1 MLRLHERRAERSLTQ
16 NIELQRVK
24 ARIRALTERTVAR
37 GCTEAEALSAAEM
50 VGRLLERYALTM
62 DEVDIRQE
70 PCVQASVPLG
80 GQRRRPI
87 DVCVPTIAR
96 FCDCKVWL
104 TRTEQQ
110 AHYVFFGFDPDT
122 RLAVYLFT
130 VITRAIETELLVF
143 RRQMP
148 ALRGTKLRRAMAS
161 FQHGMAARIADRL
174 EAMHTE
180 REAQIGAK
188 QATGTA
194 LMIIRHQVVEQAFAE
209 TKVKLRMVSSLSF
222 HRDAA
227 YHAGQS
233 AGERVDLRRPI
244 EGSHRVRIEP

>member
-1 MLRLHERRAERSLTQ
+1 MTQ

-70 PCVQASVPLG
+70 PCVQTSVPLG

-87 DVCVPTIAR
+87 DACVPAIAR

-104 TRTEQQ
+104 TRSERQ
-110 AHYVFFGFDPDT
+110 AHYVFFGFTPDP
-122 RLAVYLFT
+122 RLAAYLFP
-130 VITRAIETELLVF
+130 VIARAIETELLVF
-143 RRQMP
+143 RQQRP
-148 ALRGTKLRRAMAS
+148 ALSGTRLRRGSTS

-174 EAMHTE
+174 EAMHAE

-209 TKVKLRMVSSLSF
+209 TKVKLRMVSGLSF

-227 YHAGQS
+227 YQAGQS

-244 EGSHRVRIEP
+244 EGSDRARLAL